1 MNYEAE
7 IEAGAGAGTGTH
19 ISQVA
24 GISQVSARATRIS
37 SGKA

>member
-7 IEAGAGAGTGTH
+7 IEAGAGTGTH

-24 GISQVSARATRIS
+24 GISRGSARATRIS
-37 SGKA
+37 SGTA